1 MIDIETYRLRV
12 GLWGLSRIETSKLIY
27 TKMSTSFIQCALVVC
42 LVVRLFLVLSF
53 LMEKKTEII

>member
-27 TKMSTSFIQCALVVC
+27 TKMSTSFIQRALVVC
-42 LVVRLFLVLSF
+42 LVVRFFLVLSF
-53 LMEKKTEII
+53 LMEKKPEII